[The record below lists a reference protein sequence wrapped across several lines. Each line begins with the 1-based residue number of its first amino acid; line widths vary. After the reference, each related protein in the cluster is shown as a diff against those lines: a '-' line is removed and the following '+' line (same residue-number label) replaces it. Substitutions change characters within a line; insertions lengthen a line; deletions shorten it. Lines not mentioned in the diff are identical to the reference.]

1 MGKTLSIIWIILFI
15 LNRNGLI
22 LGRFLLIGVKKL
34 IESISFCELFAFN
47 YFYWIIFWVTEKLH
61 RFKVLRRGYV
71 ISSISLGTNSMRF
84 VKRFNEV
91 RPENSDIHLG
101 ISLMQLFGRE
111 MNVILSLYFLRSLGN
126 AVSELCEN

>member
-1 MGKTLSIIWIILFI
+1 
-15 LNRNGLI
+15 
-22 LGRFLLIGVKKL
+22 
-34 IESISFCELFAFN
+34 
-47 YFYWIIFWVTEKLH
+47 
-61 RFKVLRRGYV
+61 
-71 ISSISLGTNSMRF
+71 MRF